1 MYIVIYTTV
10 TGVLIMNEYL
20 LDTNVVIAFWK
31 QYPLVIDKLIE
42 DQKIKILKEVGQEL
56 VVKERRQYKGQQVL
70 SERFCKLI
78 PFIIELDR
86 KNIKEF
92 YSTLHIKH
100 SKKGN
105 AYLDD
110 TNKLSEND
118 LLLIYACYLD
128 SNLVLATED
137 KYLFKTASHILGID
151 RVITAKML
159 VEDVNRQVQI
169 SE

>member
-1 MYIVIYTTV
+1 
-10 TGVLIMNEYL
+10 MNEYL
-20 LDTNVVIAFWK
+20 LDTNVVIALWK
-31 QYPLVIDKLIE
+31 QYPFVFDKLIE
-42 DQKIKILKEVGQEL
+42 DEKIKILKEVGQEL

-92 YSTLHIKH
+92 YSTLHIKY

-128 SNLVLATED
+128 NNLVLATED
-137 KYLFKTASHILGID
+137 KYLFNTGKLVLGD
-151 RVITAKML
+151 HRLMTLKML
-159 VEDVNRQVQI
+159 VQSI
-169 SE
+169 I